1 MLLMQIGLPSS
12 LLSGAAGLWLI
23 LCGIGEMGAQ
33 SKGASSWAN
42 ERSFAA
48 LQLRAH
54 GSLKIGLGI
63 GFFALGCAGSLP
75 RDEKFNP
82 DEFLKEEDPLTSTTT
97 PQPPLPKP
105 PAAPL
110 PKPPTGT
117 SSASTMPVKPPT
129 FKKG

>member
-1 MLLMQIGLPSS
+1 MQFGFTSS
-12 LLSGAAGLWLI
+12 LLSAVAGLFLI
-23 LCGIGEMGAQ
+23 FGGITEWGAR
-33 SKGASSWAN
+33 SGMSCSW
-42 ERSFAA
+42 EDEKSFAA
-48 LQLRAH
+48 LQLRAQ
-54 GSLKIGLGI
+54 GKLKFGLGI
-63 GFFALGCAGSLP
+63 GFFALACAGSIPTGSLVNS
-75 RDEKFNP
+75 DFKS
-82 DEFLKEEDPLTSTTT
+82 EFDKREEPLTSTTT